1 MTDDRTIVGGWEGPE
16 PPGGAG
22 PAGSAGEPGRPG
34 PGDRD
39 ATLPFPRHSLSAGSQ
54 LGPYRIVRTLGEGG
68 FGIVYEAEQSKP
80 VRRTV
85 ALKLLKPGMATD
97 EVLSRFEGE
106 RQALARMEH
115 PSVAKVLDAGVT
127 DDGRPYFA
135 MEFVRGEPILKFA
148 DSANLGIP
156 ERLELMI
163 RVCEAIQH
171 AHAKGVVHR
180 DLKPAN
186 ILCMRTESG
195 HLPKVIDFGIAK
207 ATGER
212 LVDSAMVTL
221 GGAMMGTPDYMS
233 PEQADGTD
241 IDTRSDVY
249 SLGATLYELASGLL
263 PFDPTEL
270 RAKGLMALRH
280 TVMTEPPLR
289 PSQRL
294 RAFAGADPAAA
305 AAIAGSRRMSV
316 DALERALRD
325 DIDWICLKC
334 LEKNRDRRYDSPGAL
349 ADDIRRHLRREP
361 VTAGPPSR
369 AYLVRKY
376 VSRHRFAVA
385 AGGVL
390 AATLLASLVTFVVLY
405 REANEQFRRA
415 EDERAHAE
423 RERERAEDTL
433 VAFQQSMAAADPAT
447 GKVTADM
454 RVPDFLGF
462 VERELDARLADQPDA
477 LASLRTTLGIVQ
489 LSFKDKVGA
498 IRLLKPALD
507 ARLAAYR
514 ANPGPATERALGD
527 AYHNYGRALFLAES
541 YDDALAAYGEALR
554 IRRALAKGDDPDLA
568 MTLQHMASVERVRK
582 NLDGALANIDE
593 SIAMWERIDR
603 FSLERARAVNNRG
616 VILHRMKGDNASAE
630 RDYVDALRA
639 MEPRLGPDD
648 LSVAAVYTNLGE
660 IRRDTGRLEQAAS
673 DYEKSL
679 RIKSLRYG
687 PDHEQTKRAESDL
700 ARVRAAIADRAGQGA
715 APAPAGTSRP

>member
-1 MTDDRTIVGGWEGPE
+1 
-16 PPGGAG
+16 
-22 PAGSAGEPGRPG
+22 
-34 PGDRD
+34 
-39 ATLPFPRHSLSAGSQ
+39 
-54 LGPYRIVRTLGEGG
+54 
-68 FGIVYEAEQSKP
+68 

-294 RAFAGADPAAA
+294 RAFARRCRSTRSSARCGTTSTGSASSASRRTATAGTTRPARSRTTSGATF
-305 AAIAGSRRMSV
+305 AGSR
-316 DALERALRD
+316 
-325 DIDWICLKC
+325 
-334 LEKNRDRRYDSPGAL
+334 
-349 ADDIRRHLRREP
+349 
-361 VTAGPPSR
+361 
-369 AYLVRKY
+369 
-376 VSRHRFAVA
+376 
-385 AGGVL
+385 
-390 AATLLASLVTFVVLY
+390 
-405 REANEQFRRA
+405 
-415 EDERAHAE
+415 
-423 RERERAEDTL
+423 
-433 VAFQQSMAAADPAT
+433 
-447 GKVTADM
+447 
-454 RVPDFLGF
+454 
-462 VERELDARLADQPDA
+462 
-477 LASLRTTLGIVQ
+477 
-489 LSFKDKVGA
+489 
-498 IRLLKPALD
+498 
-507 ARLAAYR
+507 
-514 ANPGPATERALGD
+514 
-527 AYHNYGRALFLAES
+527 
-541 YDDALAAYGEALR
+541 
-554 IRRALAKGDDPDLA
+554 
-568 MTLQHMASVERVRK
+568 
-582 NLDGALANIDE
+582 
-593 SIAMWERIDR
+593 
-603 FSLERARAVNNRG
+603 
-616 VILHRMKGDNASAE
+616 
-630 RDYVDALRA
+630 
-639 MEPRLGPDD
+639 
-648 LSVAAVYTNLGE
+648 
-660 IRRDTGRLEQAAS
+660 
-673 DYEKSL
+673 
-679 RIKSLRYG
+679 
-687 PDHEQTKRAESDL
+687 
-700 ARVRAAIADRAGQGA
+700 
-715 APAPAGTSRP
+715 

>member
-1 MTDDRTIVGGWEGPE
+1 VTDDRTIVGPWDGDGPD
-16 PPGGAG
+16 P
-22 PAGSAGEPGRPG
+22 SAQAPRAAS
-34 PGDRD
+34 DD
-39 ATLPFPRHSLSAGSQ
+39 ATLPMPRRSLAGGSQ
-54 LGPYRIVRTLGEGG
+54 IGPFRIVRILGEGG

-80 VRRTV
+80 VKRTV
-85 ALKLLKPGMATD
+85 ALKLLKPGVATD

-127 DDGRPYFA
+127 EDGRPYFA
-135 MEFVRGEPILKFA
+135 MEFVRGEPILAFA
-148 DSANLGIP
+148 DAAQLGIP

-195 HLPKVIDFGIAK
+195 PLPKVIDFGIAK

-241 IDTRSDVY
+241 IDTRTDVY

-263 PFDPTEL
+263 PFDPAEL
-270 RAKGLMALRH
+270 RSKGLMALRQ
-280 TVMTEPPLR
+280 TVMTQPPLR
-289 PSQRL
+289 PSARL
-294 RAFAGADPAAA
+294 HALAQADASAAA
-305 AAIAGSRRMSV
+305 TIAKARGLTEE
-316 DALERALRD
+316 ALERALRD

-334 LEKNRDRRYDSPGAL
+334 LEKNRERRYDSPGAL
-349 ADDIRRHLRREP
+349 ADDLRRHLRREP
-361 VTAGPPSR
+361 VAAGPPTR

-376 VSRHRFAVA
+376 VSRHRWGVA

-390 AATLLASLVTFVVLY
+390 AATLVASLVTFFVLY
-405 REANEQFRRA
+405 REANEQFVRA
-415 EDERAHAE
+415 EKQRSL
-423 RERERAEDTL
+423 AEDTL
-433 VAFQQSMAAADPAT
+433 AAFQQSMAAADPAT

-462 VERELDARLADQPDA
+462 VEQELDARLADQPDA
-477 LASLRTTLGIVQ
+477 LASLRTTLGLVQ
-489 LSFKDKVGA
+489 LSFKDKAGS
-498 IRLLKPALD
+498 IRLLKPVLD
-507 ARLAAYR
+507 ARLAAHR
-514 ANPGPATERALGD
+514 AAPTPDTLGALGD

-541 YDDALAAYGEALR
+541 YDDAHAAYSEALR
-554 IRRALAKGDDPDLA
+554 IRRERAGGQDEPDLA
-568 MTLQHMASVERVRK
+568 MTLQHLASVERMRK
-582 NLDGALANIDE
+582 HPKEALAHIDE
-593 SIAMWERIDR
+593 SIGMWERIDR
-603 FSLERARAVNNRG
+603 FSLDRARAVNNRG
-616 VILHRMKGDNASAE
+616 VILHRMMQDNAAAE
-630 RDYVDALRA
+630 RDYLEAVRA

-648 LSVAAVYTNLGE
+648 LAVAAVYTNLGE
-660 IRRDTGRLEQAAS
+660 IRRDTGRLEQAAA
-673 DYEKSL
+673 DYERAL

-687 PDHEQTKRAESDL
+687 PDHEQTKRAEADL
-700 ARVRAAIADRAGQGA
+700 AKVRAAAAAKAEQGG
-715 APAPAGTSRP
+715 P

>member
-1 MTDDRTIVGGWEGPE
+1 MTDDRTIVGPWDGDGPD
-16 PPGGAG
+16 P
-22 PAGSAGEPGRPG
+22 SAQAPRAAS
-34 PGDRD
+34 DD
-39 ATLPFPRHSLSAGSQ
+39 ATLPMPRRSLAGGSQ
-54 LGPYRIVRTLGEGG
+54 IGPFRIVRILGEGG

-80 VRRTV
+80 VKRTV
-85 ALKLLKPGMATD
+85 ALKLLKPGVATD

-127 DDGRPYFA
+127 EDGRPYFA
-135 MEFVRGEPILKFA
+135 MEFVRGEPILAFA
-148 DSANLGIP
+148 DAAQLGIP

-195 HLPKVIDFGIAK
+195 PLPKVIDFGIAK

-241 IDTRSDVY
+241 IDTRTDVY

-263 PFDPTEL
+263 PFDPAEL
-270 RAKGLMALRH
+270 RSKGLMALRQ
-280 TVMTEPPLR
+280 TVMTQPPLR
-289 PSQRL
+289 PSARL
-294 RAFAGADPAAA
+294 HALAQADASAAA
-305 AAIAGSRRMSV
+305 TIAKARGLTEE
-316 DALERALRD
+316 ALERALRD

-334 LEKNRDRRYDSPGAL
+334 LEKNRERRYDSPGAL
-349 ADDIRRHLRREP
+349 ADDLRRHLRREP
-361 VTAGPPSR
+361 VAAGPPTR

-376 VSRHRFAVA
+376 VSRHRWGVA

-390 AATLLASLVTFVVLY
+390 AATLVASLVTFFVLY
-405 REANEQFRRA
+405 REANEQFVRA
-415 EDERAHAE
+415 EKQRSL
-423 RERERAEDTL
+423 AEDTL
-433 VAFQQSMAAADPAT
+433 AAFQQSMAAADPAT

-462 VERELDARLADQPDA
+462 VEQELDARLADQPDA
-477 LASLRTTLGIVQ
+477 LASLRTTLGLVQ
-489 LSFKDKVGA
+489 LSFKDKAGS
-498 IRLLKPALD
+498 IRLLKPVLD
-507 ARLAAYR
+507 ARLAAHR
-514 ANPGPATERALGD
+514 AAPTPDTLGALGD

-541 YDDALAAYGEALR
+541 YDDAHAAYSEALR
-554 IRRALAKGDDPDLA
+554 IRRERAGGQDDPDLA
-568 MTLQHMASVERVRK
+568 MTLQHLASVERMRK
-582 NLDGALANIDE
+582 HPKEALAHIDE
-593 SIAMWERIDR
+593 SIGMWERIDR
-603 FSLERARAVNNRG
+603 FSLDRARAVNNRG
-616 VILHRMKGDNASAE
+616 VILHRMMQDNAAAE
-630 RDYVDALRA
+630 RDYLEAVRA

-648 LSVAAVYTNLGE
+648 LAVAAVYTNLGE
-660 IRRDTGRLEQAAS
+660 IRRDTGRLEQAAA
-673 DYEKSL
+673 DYERAL

-687 PDHEQTKRAESDL
+687 PDHEQTKRAEADL
-700 ARVRAAIADRAGQGA
+700 AKVRAAAAAKAEQGG
-715 APAPAGTSRP
+715 P

>member
-1 MTDDRTIVGGWEGPE
+1 VTDDRTIVGPWDGDGPD
-16 PPGGAG
+16 P
-22 PAGSAGEPGRPG
+22 SAQAPRSAS
-34 PGDRD
+34 DD
-39 ATLPFPRHSLSAGSQ
+39 ATLPMPRRSLAGGSQ
-54 LGPYRIVRTLGEGG
+54 IGPFRIVRTLGEGG

-80 VRRTV
+80 VKRTV
-85 ALKLLKPGMATD
+85 ALKLLKPGVATD

-127 DDGRPYFA
+127 EDGRPYFA
-135 MEFVRGEPILKFA
+135 MEFVRGEPILAFA
-148 DSANLGIP
+148 DSAQLGIP

-195 HLPKVIDFGIAK
+195 PLPKVIDFGIAK

-241 IDTRSDVY
+241 IDTRTDVY

-270 RAKGLMALRH
+270 RSKGLMALRQVVL
-280 TVMTEPPLR
+280 TQPPLR
-289 PSQRL
+289 PSARL
-294 RAFAGADPAAA
+294 HALAQADAAA
-305 AAIAGSRRMSV
+305 AATIAKARGLTE

-334 LEKNRDRRYDSPGAL
+334 LEKNRERRYDSPGAL
-349 ADDIRRHLRREP
+349 ADDLRRHLRREP
-361 VTAGPPSR
+361 VAAGPPTR

-376 VSRHRFAVA
+376 VSRHRWGVA

-390 AATLLASLVTFVVLY
+390 AATLVASLVTFFVLY
-405 REANEQFRRA
+405 REANKQFVRA
-415 EDERAHAE
+415 EKQRSL
-423 RERERAEDTL
+423 AEDTL
-433 VAFQQSMAAADPAT
+433 AAFQQSMAAADPAT

-462 VERELDARLADQPDA
+462 VEQELDARLADQPDA
-477 LASLRTTLGIVQ
+477 LASLRTTLGLVQ
-489 LSFKDKVGA
+489 LSFKDKAGS
-498 IRLLKPALD
+498 IRLLKPVLD
-507 ARLAAYR
+507 ARLAAHR
-514 ANPGPATERALGD
+514 AAPTPDTLGSLGD

-541 YDDALAAYGEALR
+541 YDDALAAYSEALR
-554 IRRALAKGDDPDLA
+554 IRRERAGGRDEPDLA
-568 MTLQHMASVERVRK
+568 MTLQHLASVERMRK
-582 NLDGALANIDE
+582 HPKEALAHIDE
-593 SIAMWERIDR
+593 SIGMWERIDR
-603 FSLERARAVNNRG
+603 FSLDRARAVNNRG
-616 VILHRMKGDNASAE
+616 VILHRMMQDNAAAE
-630 RDYVDALRA
+630 RDYLEAVRA

-648 LSVAAVYTNLGE
+648 LAVAAVYTNLGE
-660 IRRDTGRLEQAAS
+660 IRRDTGRFEQAAA
-673 DYEKSL
+673 DYERAL
-679 RIKSLRYG
+679 RIKTLRYG
-687 PDHEQTKRAESDL
+687 PGHEQTRRAEADL
-700 ARVRAAIADRAGQGA
+700 AKVRAAAAAKAEQGG
-715 APAPAGTSRP
+715 P

>member
-1 MTDDRTIVGGWEGPE
+1 VTDDRTIVGPWDGDGPD
-16 PPGGAG
+16 P
-22 PAGSAGEPGRPG
+22 SAQAPRAAS
-34 PGDRD
+34 DD
-39 ATLPFPRHSLSAGSQ
+39 ATLPMPRRSLAGGSQ
-54 LGPYRIVRTLGEGG
+54 IGPFRIVRILGEGG

-80 VRRTV
+80 VKRTV
-85 ALKLLKPGMATD
+85 ALKLLKPGVATD

-127 DDGRPYFA
+127 EDGRPYFA
-135 MEFVRGEPILKFA
+135 MEFVRGEPILAFA
-148 DSANLGIP
+148 DAAQLGIP

-195 HLPKVIDFGIAK
+195 PLPKVIDFGIAK

-241 IDTRSDVY
+241 IDTRTDVY

-263 PFDPTEL
+263 PFDPAEL
-270 RAKGLMALRH
+270 RSKGLMALRQ
-280 TVMTEPPLR
+280 TVMTQPPLR
-289 PSQRL
+289 PSARL
-294 RAFAGADPAAA
+294 HALAQADASAAA
-305 AAIAGSRRMSV
+305 TIAKARGLTEE
-316 DALERALRD
+316 ALERALRD

-334 LEKNRDRRYDSPGAL
+334 LEKNRERRYDSPGAL
-349 ADDIRRHLRREP
+349 ADDLRRHLRREP
-361 VTAGPPSR
+361 VAAGPPTR

-376 VSRHRFAVA
+376 VSRHRWGVA

-390 AATLLASLVTFVVLY
+390 AATLVASLVTFFVLY
-405 REANEQFRRA
+405 REANEQFVRA
-415 EDERAHAE
+415 EKQRSL
-423 RERERAEDTL
+423 AEDTL
-433 VAFQQSMAAADPAT
+433 AAFQQSMAAADPAT

-462 VERELDARLADQPDA
+462 VEQELDARLADQPDA
-477 LASLRTTLGIVQ
+477 LASLRTTLGLVQ
-489 LSFKDKVGA
+489 LSFKDKAGS
-498 IRLLKPALD
+498 IRLLKPVLD
-507 ARLAAYR
+507 ARLAAHR
-514 ANPGPATERALGD
+514 AAPTPDTLGALGD

-541 YDDALAAYGEALR
+541 YDDAHAAYSEALR
-554 IRRALAKGDDPDLA
+554 IRRERAGGQDDPDLA
-568 MTLQHMASVERVRK
+568 MTLQHLASVERMRK
-582 NLDGALANIDE
+582 HPKEALAHIDE
-593 SIAMWERIDR
+593 SIGMWERIDR
-603 FSLERARAVNNRG
+603 FSLDRARAVNNRG
-616 VILHRMKGDNASAE
+616 VILHRMMQDNAAAE
-630 RDYVDALRA
+630 RDYLEAVRA

-648 LSVAAVYTNLGE
+648 LAVAAVYTNLGE
-660 IRRDTGRLEQAAS
+660 IRRDTGRLEQAAA
-673 DYEKSL
+673 DYERAL

-687 PDHEQTKRAESDL
+687 PDHEQTKRAEADL
-700 ARVRAAIADRAGQGA
+700 AKVRAAAAAKAEQGG
-715 APAPAGTSRP
+715 P

>member
-1 MTDDRTIVGGWEGPE
+1 VTDDRTIVGPWDGDGPD
-16 PPGGAG
+16 P
-22 PAGSAGEPGRPG
+22 SAQAPRAAS
-34 PGDRD
+34 DD
-39 ATLPFPRHSLSAGSQ
+39 ATLPMPRRSLAGGSQ
-54 LGPYRIVRTLGEGG
+54 IGPFRIVRILGEGG

-80 VRRTV
+80 VKRTV
-85 ALKLLKPGMATD
+85 ALKLLKPGVATD

-127 DDGRPYFA
+127 EDGRPYFA
-135 MEFVRGEPILKFA
+135 MEFVRGEPILAFA
-148 DSANLGIP
+148 DSAQLGIP

-195 HLPKVIDFGIAK
+195 PLPKVIDFGIAK

-241 IDTRSDVY
+241 IDTRTDVY

-263 PFDPTEL
+263 PFDPAEL
-270 RAKGLMALRH
+270 RSKGLMALRQ
-280 TVMTEPPLR
+280 TVMTQPPLR
-289 PSQRL
+289 PSARL
-294 RAFAGADPAAA
+294 HALAQADASAAA
-305 AAIAGSRRMSV
+305 TIAKARGLTEE
-316 DALERALRD
+316 ALERALRD

-334 LEKNRDRRYDSPGAL
+334 LEKNRERRYDSPGAL
-349 ADDIRRHLRREP
+349 ADDLRRHLRREP
-361 VTAGPPSR
+361 VAAGPPTR

-376 VSRHRFAVA
+376 VSRHRWGVA

-390 AATLLASLVTFVVLY
+390 AATLVASLVTFFVLY
-405 REANEQFRRA
+405 REANEQFVRA
-415 EDERAHAE
+415 EKQRSL
-423 RERERAEDTL
+423 AEDTL
-433 VAFQQSMAAADPAT
+433 AAFQQSMAAADPAT

-462 VERELDARLADQPDA
+462 VERELDARLAGQPDA
-477 LASLRTTLGIVQ
+477 LASLRTTLGLVQ
-489 LSFKDKVGA
+489 LSFKDRVGS
-498 IRLLKPALD
+498 IRLLKPVLD
-507 ARLAAYR
+507 ARLAAHR
-514 ANPGPATERALGD
+514 AAPTPDTLGALGD

-541 YDDALAAYGEALR
+541 YDDAHAAYSEALR
-554 IRRALAKGDDPDLA
+554 IRRERAGGQDEPDLA
-568 MTLQHMASVERVRK
+568 MTLQHLASVERMRK
-582 NLDGALANIDE
+582 HPKEALAHIDE
-593 SIAMWERIDR
+593 SIGMWERIDR
-603 FSLERARAVNNRG
+603 FSLDRARAVNNRG
-616 VILHRMKGDNASAE
+616 VILHRMMQDNAAAE
-630 RDYVDALRA
+630 RDYLEAVRA

-648 LSVAAVYTNLGE
+648 LAVAAVYTNLGE
-660 IRRDTGRLEQAAS
+660 IRRDTGRLEQAAA
-673 DYEKSL
+673 DYERAL

-687 PDHEQTKRAESDL
+687 PDHEQTKRAEADL
-700 ARVRAAIADRAGQGA
+700 AKVRAAAAAKAEQGG
-715 APAPAGTSRP
+715 P

>member
-1 MTDDRTIVGGWEGPE
+1 MTDDRTIVGPWDGDGPD
-16 PPGGAG
+16 P
-22 PAGSAGEPGRPG
+22 SAQAPRAAS
-34 PGDRD
+34 DD
-39 ATLPFPRHSLSAGSQ
+39 ATLPMPRRSLAGGSQ
-54 LGPYRIVRTLGEGG
+54 IGPFRIVRILGEGG

-80 VRRTV
+80 VKRTV
-85 ALKLLKPGMATD
+85 ALKLLKPGVATD

-127 DDGRPYFA
+127 EDGRPYFA
-135 MEFVRGEPILKFA
+135 MEFVRGEPILAFA
-148 DSANLGIP
+148 DSAQLGIP

-195 HLPKVIDFGIAK
+195 PLPKVIDFGIAK

-241 IDTRSDVY
+241 IDTRTDVY

-263 PFDPTEL
+263 PFDPAEL
-270 RAKGLMALRH
+270 RSKGLMALRQ
-280 TVMTEPPLR
+280 TVMTQPPLR
-289 PSQRL
+289 PSARL
-294 RAFAGADPAAA
+294 HALAQADASAAA
-305 AAIAGSRRMSV
+305 TIAKARGLTEE
-316 DALERALRD
+316 ALERALRD

-334 LEKNRDRRYDSPGAL
+334 LEKNRERRYDSPGAL
-349 ADDIRRHLRREP
+349 ADDLRRHLRREP
-361 VTAGPPSR
+361 VAAGPPTR

-376 VSRHRFAVA
+376 VSRHRWGVA

-390 AATLLASLVTFVVLY
+390 AATLVASLVTFFVLY
-405 REANEQFRRA
+405 REANEQFVRA
-415 EDERAHAE
+415 EKQRSL
-423 RERERAEDTL
+423 AEDTL
-433 VAFQQSMAAADPAT
+433 AAFQQSMAAADPAT

-462 VERELDARLADQPDA
+462 VEQELDARLADQPDA
-477 LASLRTTLGIVQ
+477 LASLRTTLGLVQ
-489 LSFKDKVGA
+489 LSFKDKAGS
-498 IRLLKPALD
+498 IRLLKPVLD
-507 ARLAAYR
+507 ARLAAHR
-514 ANPGPATERALGD
+514 AAPTPDTLGALGD

-541 YDDALAAYGEALR
+541 YDDAHAAYSEALR
-554 IRRALAKGDDPDLA
+554 IRRERADGQDDPDLA
-568 MTLQHMASVERVRK
+568 MTLQHLASVERMRK
-582 NLDGALANIDE
+582 HPKEALAHIDE
-593 SIAMWERIDR
+593 SIGMWERIDR
-603 FSLERARAVNNRG
+603 FSLDRARAVNNRG
-616 VILHRMKGDNASAE
+616 VILHRMMQDNAAAE
-630 RDYVDALRA
+630 RDYLEAVRA

-648 LSVAAVYTNLGE
+648 LAVAAVYTNLGE
-660 IRRDTGRLEQAAS
+660 IRRDTGRLEQAAA
-673 DYEKSL
+673 DYERAL

-687 PDHEQTKRAESDL
+687 PDHEQTKRAEADL
-700 ARVRAAIADRAGQGA
+700 AKVRAAAAAKAEQGG
-715 APAPAGTSRP
+715 P

>member
-1 MTDDRTIVGGWEGPE
+1 MTDDRTIVGPWDGDGPD
-16 PPGGAG
+16 P
-22 PAGSAGEPGRPG
+22 SAQAPRAAS
-34 PGDRD
+34 DD
-39 ATLPFPRHSLSAGSQ
+39 ATLPMPRRSLAGGSQ
-54 LGPYRIVRTLGEGG
+54 IGPFRIVRILGEGG

-80 VRRTV
+80 VKRTV
-85 ALKLLKPGMATD
+85 ALKLLKPGVATD

-127 DDGRPYFA
+127 EDGRPYFA
-135 MEFVRGEPILKFA
+135 MAVVRGEPILAFA
-148 DSANLGIP
+148 DAAQLGIP

-195 HLPKVIDFGIAK
+195 PLPKVIDFGIAK

-241 IDTRSDVY
+241 IDTRTDVY

-263 PFDPTEL
+263 PFDPAEL
-270 RAKGLMALRH
+270 RSKGLMALRQ
-280 TVMTEPPLR
+280 TVMTQPPLR
-289 PSQRL
+289 PSARL
-294 RAFAGADPAAA
+294 HALAQADASAAA
-305 AAIAGSRRMSV
+305 TIAKARGLTEE
-316 DALERALRD
+316 ALERALRD

-334 LEKNRDRRYDSPGAL
+334 LEKNRERRYDSPGAL
-349 ADDIRRHLRREP
+349 ADDLRRHLRREP
-361 VTAGPPSR
+361 VAAGPPTR

-376 VSRHRFAVA
+376 VSRHRWGVA

-390 AATLLASLVTFVVLY
+390 AATLVASLVTFFVLY
-405 REANEQFRRA
+405 REANEQFVRA
-415 EDERAHAE
+415 EKQRSL
-423 RERERAEDTL
+423 AEDTL
-433 VAFQQSMAAADPAT
+433 AAFQQSMAAADPAT

-462 VERELDARLADQPDA
+462 VERELDARLAGQPDA
-477 LASLRTTLGIVQ
+477 LASLRTTLGLVQ
-489 LSFKDKVGA
+489 LSFKDRAGS
-498 IRLLKPALD
+498 IRLLKPVLD
-507 ARLAAYR
+507 ARLAAHR
-514 ANPGPATERALGD
+514 AAPTPDTLGALGD

-541 YDDALAAYGEALR
+541 YDDALAAYTEALR
-554 IRRALAKGDDPDLA
+554 IRRERAGGRDEPDLA
-568 MTLQHMASVERVRK
+568 MTLQHLASVERMRK
-582 NLDGALANIDE
+582 HPKEALAHIDE
-593 SIAMWERIDR
+593 SIGMWERIDR
-603 FSLERARAVNNRG
+603 FSLDRARAVNNRG
-616 VILHRMKGDNASAE
+616 VILHRMMQDNAAAE
-630 RDYVDALRA
+630 RDYLEAVRA

-648 LSVAAVYTNLGE
+648 LAVAAVYTNLGE
-660 IRRDTGRLEQAAS
+660 IRRDTGRLEQAAA
-673 DYEKSL
+673 DYERAL

-687 PDHEQTKRAESDL
+687 PDHEQTKRAEADL
-700 ARVRAAIADRAGQGA
+700 AKVRAAAAAKAEQGG
-715 APAPAGTSRP
+715 P

>member
-1 MTDDRTIVGGWEGPE
+1 VTDDRTIVGPWDGDGPD
-16 PPGGAG
+16 P
-22 PAGSAGEPGRPG
+22 SAQAPRAAS
-34 PGDRD
+34 DD
-39 ATLPFPRHSLSAGSQ
+39 ATLPMPRRSLAGGSQ
-54 LGPYRIVRTLGEGG
+54 IGPFRIVRILGEGG

-80 VRRTV
+80 VKRTV
-85 ALKLLKPGMATD
+85 ALKLLKPGVATD

-127 DDGRPYFA
+127 EDGRPYFA
-135 MEFVRGEPILKFA
+135 MEFVRGEPILAFA
-148 DSANLGIP
+148 DAAQLGIP

-195 HLPKVIDFGIAK
+195 PLPKVIDFGIAK

-241 IDTRSDVY
+241 IDTRTDVY

-263 PFDPTEL
+263 PFDPAEL
-270 RAKGLMALRH
+270 RSKGLMALRQ
-280 TVMTEPPLR
+280 TVMTQPPLR
-289 PSQRL
+289 PSARL
-294 RAFAGADPAAA
+294 HALAQADASAAA
-305 AAIAGSRRMSV
+305 TIAKARGLTEE
-316 DALERALRD
+316 ALERALRD

-334 LEKNRDRRYDSPGAL
+334 LEKNRERRYDSPGAL
-349 ADDIRRHLRREP
+349 ADDLRRHLRREP
-361 VTAGPPSR
+361 VAAGPPTR

-376 VSRHRFAVA
+376 VSRHRWGVA

-390 AATLLASLVTFVVLY
+390 AATLVASLVTFFVLY
-405 REANEQFRRA
+405 REANEQFVRA
-415 EDERAHAE
+415 EKQRSL
-423 RERERAEDTL
+423 AEDTL
-433 VAFQQSMAAADPAT
+433 AAFQQSMAAADPAT

-462 VERELDARLADQPDA
+462 VEQELDARLADQSDA
-477 LASLRTTLGIVQ
+477 LASLRTTLGLVQ
-489 LSFKDKVGA
+489 LSFKDKAGS
-498 IRLLKPALD
+498 IRLLKPVLD
-507 ARLAAYR
+507 ARLAAHR
-514 ANPGPATERALGD
+514 AAPTPDTLGALGD

-541 YDDALAAYGEALR
+541 YDDAHAAYSEALR
-554 IRRALAKGDDPDLA
+554 IRRERAGGQDDPDLA
-568 MTLQHMASVERVRK
+568 MTLQHLASVERMRK
-582 NLDGALANIDE
+582 HPKEALAHIDE
-593 SIAMWERIDR
+593 SIGMWERIDR
-603 FSLERARAVNNRG
+603 FSLDRARAVNNRG
-616 VILHRMKGDNASAE
+616 VILHRMMQDNAAAE
-630 RDYVDALRA
+630 RDYLEAVRA

-648 LSVAAVYTNLGE
+648 LAVAAVYTNLGE
-660 IRRDTGRLEQAAS
+660 IRRDTGRLEQAAA
-673 DYEKSL
+673 DYERAL

-687 PDHEQTKRAESDL
+687 PDHEQTKRAEADL
-700 ARVRAAIADRAGQGA
+700 AKVRAAAAAKAEQGG
-715 APAPAGTSRP
+715 P

>member
-1 MTDDRTIVGGWEGPE
+1 MTDDRTIVGPWDGDGPD
-16 PPGGAG
+16 P
-22 PAGSAGEPGRPG
+22 SAQAPRAAS
-34 PGDRD
+34 DD
-39 ATLPFPRHSLSAGSQ
+39 ATLPMPRRSLEGGSQ
-54 LGPYRIVRTLGEGG
+54 IGPFRIVRTLGEGG

-80 VRRTV
+80 VKRTV
-85 ALKLLKPGMATD
+85 ALKLLKPGVATD

-127 DDGRPYFA
+127 EDGRPYFA
-135 MEFVRGEPILKFA
+135 MEFVRGEPILAFA
-148 DSANLGIP
+148 DSAQLGIP

-195 HLPKVIDFGIAK
+195 PLPKVIDFGIAK

-241 IDTRSDVY
+241 IDTRTDVY

-270 RAKGLMALRH
+270 RSKGLMALRQVVL
-280 TVMTEPPLR
+280 TQPPLR
-289 PSQRL
+289 PSARL
-294 RAFAGADPAAA
+294 HALAQADAAA
-305 AAIAGSRRMSV
+305 AATIAKARGLTE

-334 LEKNRDRRYDSPGAL
+334 LEKNRERRYDSPGAL
-349 ADDIRRHLRREP
+349 ADDLRRHLRREP
-361 VTAGPPSR
+361 VAAGPPTR

-376 VSRHRFAVA
+376 VSRHRWGVA

-390 AATLLASLVTFVVLY
+390 AATLVASLVTFFVLY
-405 REANEQFRRA
+405 REANEQFVRA
-415 EDERAHAE
+415 EKQRSL
-423 RERERAEDTL
+423 AEDTL
-433 VAFQQSMAAADPAT
+433 AAFQQSMAAADPAT

-462 VERELDARLADQPDA
+462 VEQELDARLADQPDA
-477 LASLRTTLGIVQ
+477 LASLRTTLGLVQ
-489 LSFKDKVGA
+489 LSFKDKAGS
-498 IRLLKPALD
+498 IRLLKPVLD
-507 ARLAAYR
+507 ARLAAHR
-514 ANPGPATERALGD
+514 AAPTPATLGALGD

-541 YDDALAAYGEALR
+541 YDDALAAYTEALR
-554 IRRALAKGDDPDLA
+554 IRRERAGGRDEPDLA
-568 MTLQHMASVERVRK
+568 MTLQHLASVERMRK
-582 NLDGALANIDE
+582 HPKEALAHIDE
-593 SIAMWERIDR
+593 SIGMWERIDR
-603 FSLERARAVNNRG
+603 FSLDRARAVNNRG
-616 VILHRMKGDNASAE
+616 VILHRMMQDNAAAE
-630 RDYVDALRA
+630 RDYLEAVRA

-648 LSVAAVYTNLGE
+648 LAVAAVYTNLGE
-660 IRRDTGRLEQAAS
+660 IRRDTGRFAQAAA
-673 DYEKSL
+673 DYERAL
-679 RIKSLRYG
+679 RIKTLRYG
-687 PDHEQTKRAESDL
+687 PDHEQTKRAEADL
-700 ARVRAAIADRAGQGA
+700 AKVRAAAKAEQGG
-715 APAPAGTSRP
+715 P

>member
-1 MTDDRTIVGGWEGPE
+1 MTDDRTIVGPWDGDGPD
-16 PPGGAG
+16 P
-22 PAGSAGEPGRPG
+22 SAQAPRSAS
-34 PGDRD
+34 DD
-39 ATLPFPRHSLSAGSQ
+39 ATLPMPRRSLAGGSQ
-54 LGPYRIVRTLGEGG
+54 IGPFRIVRTLGEGG

-80 VRRTV
+80 VKRTV
-85 ALKLLKPGMATD
+85 ALKLLKPGVATD

-127 DDGRPYFA
+127 EDGRPYFA
-135 MEFVRGEPILKFA
+135 MEFVRGEPILAFA
-148 DSANLGIP
+148 DSAQLGIP

-195 HLPKVIDFGIAK
+195 PLPKVIDFGIAK

-241 IDTRSDVY
+241 IDTRTDVY
-249 SLGATLYELASGLL
+249 SLGATLYELTSGLL
-263 PFDPTEL
+263 PFDPAEL
-270 RAKGLMALRH
+270 RAKGLMALRQVVL
-280 TVMTEPPLR
+280 TQPPLR
-289 PSQRL
+289 PSARL
-294 RAFAGADPAAA
+294 HALAQADAAA
-305 AAIAGSRRMSV
+305 AATIAKARGHTE

-334 LEKNRDRRYDSPGAL
+334 LEKNRERRYDSPGAL
-349 ADDIRRHLRREP
+349 ADDLRRHLRREP
-361 VTAGPPSR
+361 VAAGPPTR

-376 VSRHRFAVA
+376 VSRHRWGVA

-390 AATLLASLVTFVVLY
+390 AATLVASLVTFFVLY
-405 REANEQFRRA
+405 REANEQFVRA
-415 EDERAHAE
+415 EKQRSL
-423 RERERAEDTL
+423 AEDTL
-433 VAFQQSMAAADPAT
+433 AAFQQSMAAADPAT

-462 VERELDARLADQPDA
+462 VEQELDARLADQPDA
-477 LASLRTTLGIVQ
+477 LASLRTTLGLVQ
-489 LSFKDKVGA
+489 LSFKDKVGS
-498 IRLLKPALD
+498 IRLLKPVLD
-507 ARLAAYR
+507 ARLAAHR
-514 ANPGPATERALGD
+514 AAPTPDTLGALGD

-541 YDDALAAYGEALR
+541 YDDAHAAYSEALR
-554 IRRALAKGDDPDLA
+554 IRRERAGGRDEPDLA
-568 MTLQHMASVERVRK
+568 MTLQHLASVERMRK
-582 NLDGALANIDE
+582 HPREALAHIDE
-593 SIAMWERIDR
+593 SIGMWERIDR
-603 FSLERARAVNNRG
+603 FSLDRARAVNNRG
-616 VILHRMKGDNASAE
+616 VILHRMMQDNAAAE
-630 RDYVDALRA
+630 RDYLEAVRA

-648 LSVAAVYTNLGE
+648 LAVASVYTNLGE
-660 IRRDTGRLEQAAS
+660 IRRDTGRLEQAAA
-673 DYEKSL
+673 DYERAL

-687 PDHEQTKRAESDL
+687 PEHEQTRRAEADL
-700 ARVRAAIADRAGQGA
+700 AKVMAVIGAGRAG
-715 APAPAGTSRP
+715 PGTP

>member
-1 MTDDRTIVGGWEGPE
+1 MPRRSL
-16 PPGGAG
+16 AG
-22 PAGSAGEPGRPG
+22 
-34 PGDRD
+34 
-39 ATLPFPRHSLSAGSQ
+39 GSQ
-54 LGPYRIVRTLGEGG
+54 IGPFRIVRILGEGG

-80 VRRTV
+80 VKRTV
-85 ALKLLKPGMATD
+85 ALKLLKPGVATD

-127 DDGRPYFA
+127 EDGRPYFA
-135 MEFVRGEPILKFA
+135 MEFVRGEPILAFA
-148 DSANLGIP
+148 DAAQLGIP

-195 HLPKVIDFGIAK
+195 PLPKVIDFGIAK

-241 IDTRSDVY
+241 IDTRTDVY

-263 PFDPTEL
+263 PFDPAEL
-270 RAKGLMALRH
+270 RSKGLMALRQ
-280 TVMTEPPLR
+280 TVMTQPPLR
-289 PSQRL
+289 PSARL
-294 RAFAGADPAAA
+294 HALAQADASAAA
-305 AAIAGSRRMSV
+305 TIAKARGLTEE
-316 DALERALRD
+316 ALERALRD

-334 LEKNRDRRYDSPGAL
+334 LEKNRERRYDSPGAL
-349 ADDIRRHLRREP
+349 ADDLRRHLRREP
-361 VTAGPPSR
+361 VAAGPPTR

-376 VSRHRFAVA
+376 VSRHRWGVA

-390 AATLLASLVTFVVLY
+390 AATLVASLVTFFVLY
-405 REANEQFRRA
+405 REANEQFVRA
-415 EDERAHAE
+415 EKQRSL
-423 RERERAEDTL
+423 AEDTL
-433 VAFQQSMAAADPAT
+433 AAFQQSMAAADPAT

-462 VERELDARLADQPDA
+462 VERELDARLAGQPDA
-477 LASLRTTLGIVQ
+477 LASLRTTLGLVQ
-489 LSFKDKVGA
+489 LSFKDRVGS
-498 IRLLKPALD
+498 IRLLKPVLD
-507 ARLAAYR
+507 ARLAAHR
-514 ANPGPATERALGD
+514 AAPTPDTLGALGD

-541 YDDALAAYGEALR
+541 YDDAHAAYSEALR
-554 IRRALAKGDDPDLA
+554 IRRERAGGQDEPDLA
-568 MTLQHMASVERVRK
+568 MTLQHLASVERMRK
-582 NLDGALANIDE
+582 HPKEALAHIDE
-593 SIAMWERIDR
+593 SIGMWERIDR
-603 FSLERARAVNNRG
+603 FSLDRARAVNNRG
-616 VILHRMKGDNASAE
+616 VILHRMMQDNAAAE
-630 RDYVDALRA
+630 RDYLDAVRS

-648 LSVAAVYTNLGE
+648 LAVAAVYTNLGE
-660 IRRDTGRLEQAAS
+660 IRRDTGRFEQAAA
-673 DYEKSL
+673 DYERAF

-687 PDHEQTKRAESDL
+687 PDHEQTKRAEADL
-700 ARVRAAIADRAGQGA
+700 AKVRAAAAAKAEQGG
-715 APAPAGTSRP
+715 P

>member
-1 MTDDRTIVGGWEGPE
+1 VTDDRTIVGPWDGDGPD
-16 PPGGAG
+16 P
-22 PAGSAGEPGRPG
+22 SAQAPRAAS
-34 PGDRD
+34 DD
-39 ATLPFPRHSLSAGSQ
+39 ATLPMPRRSLAGGSQ
-54 LGPYRIVRTLGEGG
+54 IGPFRIVRILGEGG

-80 VRRTV
+80 VKRTV
-85 ALKLLKPGMATD
+85 ALKLLKPGVATD

-127 DDGRPYFA
+127 EDGRPYFA
-135 MEFVRGEPILKFA
+135 MEFVRGEPILAFA
-148 DSANLGIP
+148 DAAQLGIP

-195 HLPKVIDFGIAK
+195 PLPKVIDFGIAK

-241 IDTRSDVY
+241 IDTRTDVY

-263 PFDPTEL
+263 PFDPAEL
-270 RAKGLMALRH
+270 RSKGLMALRQ
-280 TVMTEPPLR
+280 TVMTQPPLR
-289 PSQRL
+289 PSARL
-294 RAFAGADPAAA
+294 HALAQADASAAA
-305 AAIAGSRRMSV
+305 TIAKARGLTEE
-316 DALERALRD
+316 ALERALRD

-334 LEKNRDRRYDSPGAL
+334 LEKNRERRYDSPGAL
-349 ADDIRRHLRREP
+349 ADDLRRHLRREP
-361 VTAGPPSR
+361 VAAGPPTR

-376 VSRHRFAVA
+376 VSRHRWGVA

-390 AATLLASLVTFVVLY
+390 AATLVASLVTFFVLY
-405 REANEQFRRA
+405 REANEQFVRA
-415 EDERAHAE
+415 EKQRSL
-423 RERERAEDTL
+423 AEDTL
-433 VAFQQSMAAADPAT
+433 AAFQQSMAAADPAT

-462 VERELDARLADQPDA
+462 VERELDARLAGQPDA
-477 LASLRTTLGIVQ
+477 LASLRTTLGLVQ
-489 LSFKDKVGA
+489 LSFKDRVGS
-498 IRLLKPALD
+498 IRLLKPVLD
-507 ARLAAYR
+507 ARLAAHR
-514 ANPGPATERALGD
+514 AAPTPDTLGALGD

-541 YDDALAAYGEALR
+541 YDDAHAAYSEALR
-554 IRRALAKGDDPDLA
+554 IRRERAGGQDDPDLA
-568 MTLQHMASVERVRK
+568 MTLQHLASVERMRK
-582 NLDGALANIDE
+582 HPKEALAHIDE
-593 SIAMWERIDR
+593 SIGMWERIDR
-603 FSLERARAVNNRG
+603 FSLDRARAVNNRG
-616 VILHRMKGDNASAE
+616 VILHRMMQDNAAAE
-630 RDYVDALRA
+630 RDYLEAVRA

-648 LSVAAVYTNLGE
+648 LAVAAVYTNLGE
-660 IRRDTGRLEQAAS
+660 IRRDTGRLEQAAA
-673 DYEKSL
+673 DYERAL

-687 PDHEQTKRAESDL
+687 PDHEQTKRAEADL
-700 ARVRAAIADRAGQGA
+700 AKVRAAAAAKAEQGG
-715 APAPAGTSRP
+715 P

>member
-1 MTDDRTIVGGWEGPE
+1 VTDDRTIVGPWDGDGPD
-16 PPGGAG
+16 P
-22 PAGSAGEPGRPG
+22 SAQAPRAAS
-34 PGDRD
+34 DD
-39 ATLPFPRHSLSAGSQ
+39 ATLPMPRRSLAGGSQ
-54 LGPYRIVRTLGEGG
+54 IGPFRIVRILGEGG

-80 VRRTV
+80 VKRTV
-85 ALKLLKPGMATD
+85 ALKLLKPGVATD

-127 DDGRPYFA
+127 EDGRPYFA
-135 MEFVRGEPILKFA
+135 MEFVRGEPILAFA
-148 DSANLGIP
+148 DSAQLGIP

-195 HLPKVIDFGIAK
+195 PLPKVIDFGIAK

-241 IDTRSDVY
+241 IDTRTDVY

-263 PFDPTEL
+263 PFDPAEL
-270 RAKGLMALRH
+270 RSKGLMALRQ
-280 TVMTEPPLR
+280 TVMTQPPLR
-289 PSQRL
+289 PSARL
-294 RAFAGADPAAA
+294 HALAQADASAAA
-305 AAIAGSRRMSV
+305 TIAKARGLTEE
-316 DALERALRD
+316 ALERALRD

-334 LEKNRDRRYDSPGAL
+334 LEKNRERRYDSPGAL
-349 ADDIRRHLRREP
+349 ADDLRRHLRREP
-361 VTAGPPSR
+361 VAAGPPTR

-376 VSRHRFAVA
+376 VSRHRWGVA

-390 AATLLASLVTFVVLY
+390 AATLVASLVTFFVLY
-405 REANEQFRRA
+405 REANEQFVRA
-415 EDERAHAE
+415 EKQRSL
-423 RERERAEDTL
+423 AEDTL
-433 VAFQQSMAAADPAT
+433 AAFQQSMAAADPAT

-462 VERELDARLADQPDA
+462 VERELDARLAGQPDA
-477 LASLRTTLGIVQ
+477 LASLRTTLGLVQ
-489 LSFKDKVGA
+489 LSFKDRVGS
-498 IRLLKPALD
+498 IRLLKPVLD
-507 ARLAAYR
+507 ARLAAHR
-514 ANPGPATERALGD
+514 AAPTPDTLGALGD

-541 YDDALAAYGEALR
+541 YDDAHAAYSEALR
-554 IRRALAKGDDPDLA
+554 IRRERAGGQDDPDLA
-568 MTLQHMASVERVRK
+568 MTLQHLASVERMRK
-582 NLDGALANIDE
+582 HPKEALAHIDE
-593 SIAMWERIDR
+593 SIGMWERIDR
-603 FSLERARAVNNRG
+603 FSLDRARAVNNRG
-616 VILHRMKGDNASAE
+616 VILHRMMQDNAAAE
-630 RDYVDALRA
+630 RDYLEAVRA

-648 LSVAAVYTNLGE
+648 LAVAAVYTNLGE
-660 IRRDTGRLEQAAS
+660 IRRDTGRLEQAAA
-673 DYEKSL
+673 DYERAL

-687 PDHEQTKRAESDL
+687 PDHEQTKRAEADL
-700 ARVRAAIADRAGQGA
+700 AKVRAAAAAKAEQGG
-715 APAPAGTSRP
+715 P

>member
-1 MTDDRTIVGGWEGPE
+1 MTDDRTIVGPWDGDGPD
-16 PPGGAG
+16 P
-22 PAGSAGEPGRPG
+22 SAQAPRAAS
-34 PGDRD
+34 DD
-39 ATLPFPRHSLSAGSQ
+39 ATLPMPRRSLAGGSQ
-54 LGPYRIVRTLGEGG
+54 IGPFRIVRILGEGG

-80 VRRTV
+80 VKRTV
-85 ALKLLKPGMATD
+85 ALKLLKPGVATD

-127 DDGRPYFA
+127 EDGRPYFA
-135 MEFVRGEPILKFA
+135 MEFVRGEPILAFA
-148 DSANLGIP
+148 DSAQLGIP

-195 HLPKVIDFGIAK
+195 PLPKVIDFGIAK

-241 IDTRSDVY
+241 IDTRTDVY

-263 PFDPTEL
+263 PFDPAEL
-270 RAKGLMALRH
+270 RSKGLMALRQ
-280 TVMTEPPLR
+280 TVMTQPPLR
-289 PSQRL
+289 PSARL
-294 RAFAGADPAAA
+294 HALAQADASAAA
-305 AAIAGSRRMSV
+305 TIAKARGLTEE
-316 DALERALRD
+316 ALERALRD

-334 LEKNRDRRYDSPGAL
+334 LEKNRERRYDSPGAL
-349 ADDIRRHLRREP
+349 ADDLRRHLRREP
-361 VTAGPPSR
+361 VAAGPPTR

-376 VSRHRFAVA
+376 VSRHRWGVA

-390 AATLLASLVTFVVLY
+390 AATLVASLVTFFVLY
-405 REANEQFRRA
+405 REANEQFVRA
-415 EDERAHAE
+415 EKQRSL
-423 RERERAEDTL
+423 AEDTL
-433 VAFQQSMAAADPAT
+433 AAFQQSMAAADPAT

-462 VERELDARLADQPDA
+462 VERELDARLAGQPDA
-477 LASLRTTLGIVQ
+477 LASLRTTLGLVQ
-489 LSFKDKVGA
+489 LSFKDRVGS
-498 IRLLKPALD
+498 IRLLKPVLD
-507 ARLAAYR
+507 ARLAAHR
-514 ANPGPATERALGD
+514 AAPTPDTLGALGD

-541 YDDALAAYGEALR
+541 YDDAHAAYSEALR
-554 IRRALAKGDDPDLA
+554 IRRERAGGQDDPDLA
-568 MTLQHMASVERVRK
+568 MTLQHLASVERMRK
-582 NLDGALANIDE
+582 HPKEALAHIDE
-593 SIAMWERIDR
+593 SIGMWERIDR
-603 FSLERARAVNNRG
+603 FSLDRARAVNNRG
-616 VILHRMKGDNASAE
+616 VILHRMMQDNAAAE
-630 RDYVDALRA
+630 RDYLEAVRA

-648 LSVAAVYTNLGE
+648 LAVAAVYTNLGE
-660 IRRDTGRLEQAAS
+660 IRRDTGRFAQAAA
-673 DYEKSL
+673 DYERAL

-687 PDHEQTKRAESDL
+687 PDHEQTKRAEADL
-700 ARVRAAIADRAGQGA
+700 AKVRAAAAAKAEQGG
-715 APAPAGTSRP
+715 P

>member
-1 MTDDRTIVGGWEGPE
+1 MTDDRTIVGPWDGDGPD
-16 PPGGAG
+16 P
-22 PAGSAGEPGRPG
+22 SAQAPRAAS
-34 PGDRD
+34 DD
-39 ATLPFPRHSLSAGSQ
+39 ATLPMPRRSLAGGSQ
-54 LGPYRIVRTLGEGG
+54 IGPFRIVRILGEGG

-80 VRRTV
+80 VKRTV
-85 ALKLLKPGMATD
+85 ALKLLKPGVATD

-127 DDGRPYFA
+127 EDGRPYFA
-135 MEFVRGEPILKFA
+135 MEFVRGEPILAFA
-148 DSANLGIP
+148 DAAQLGIP

-195 HLPKVIDFGIAK
+195 PLPKVIDFGIAK

-241 IDTRSDVY
+241 IDTRTDVY

-263 PFDPTEL
+263 PFDPAEL
-270 RAKGLMALRH
+270 RSKGLMALRQ
-280 TVMTEPPLR
+280 TVMTQPPLR
-289 PSQRL
+289 PSARL
-294 RAFAGADPAAA
+294 HALAQADASAAA
-305 AAIAGSRRMSV
+305 TIAKARGLTEE
-316 DALERALRD
+316 ALERALRD

-334 LEKNRDRRYDSPGAL
+334 LEKNRERRYDSPGAL
-349 ADDIRRHLRREP
+349 ADDLRRHLRREP
-361 VTAGPPSR
+361 VAAGPPTR

-376 VSRHRFAVA
+376 VSRHRWGVA

-390 AATLLASLVTFVVLY
+390 AATLVASLVTFFVLY
-405 REANEQFRRA
+405 REANEQFVRA
-415 EDERAHAE
+415 EKQRSL
-423 RERERAEDTL
+423 AEDTL
-433 VAFQQSMAAADPAT
+433 AAFQQSMAAADPAT

-462 VERELDARLADQPDA
+462 VERELDARLAGQPDA
-477 LASLRTTLGIVQ
+477 LASLRTTLGLVQ
-489 LSFKDKVGA
+489 LSFKDRAGS
-498 IRLLKPALD
+498 IRLLKPVLD
-507 ARLAAYR
+507 ARLAAHR
-514 ANPGPATERALGD
+514 AAPTPATLGALGD

-541 YDDALAAYGEALR
+541 YDDAHAAYAEALR
-554 IRRALAKGDDPDLA
+554 IRRERAGGQDEPDLA
-568 MTLQHMASVERVRK
+568 MTLQHLASVERMRK
-582 NLDGALANIDE
+582 HPKEALAHIDE
-593 SIAMWERIDR
+593 SIGMWERIDR
-603 FSLERARAVNNRG
+603 FSLDRARAVNNRG
-616 VILHRMKGDNASAE
+616 VILHRMMQDNAAAE
-630 RDYVDALRA
+630 RDYLEAVRA

-648 LSVAAVYTNLGE
+648 LAVAAVYTNLGE
-660 IRRDTGRLEQAAS
+660 IRRDTGRLEQAAA
-673 DYEKSL
+673 DYERAL

-687 PDHEQTKRAESDL
+687 PDHEQTKRAEADL
-700 ARVRAAIADRAGQGA
+700 AKVRAAAAAKAEQGG
-715 APAPAGTSRP
+715 P

>member
-1 MTDDRTIVGGWEGPE
+1 VTDDRTIVGPWDGDGPD
-16 PPGGAG
+16 P
-22 PAGSAGEPGRPG
+22 SAQAPRAAS
-34 PGDRD
+34 DD
-39 ATLPFPRHSLSAGSQ
+39 ATLPMPRRSLAGGSQ
-54 LGPYRIVRTLGEGG
+54 IGPFRIVRILGEGG

-80 VRRTV
+80 VKRTV
-85 ALKLLKPGMATD
+85 ALKLLKPGVATD

-127 DDGRPYFA
+127 EDGRPYFA
-135 MEFVRGEPILKFA
+135 MEFVRGEPILAFA
-148 DSANLGIP
+148 DAAQLGIP

-195 HLPKVIDFGIAK
+195 PLPKVIDFGIAK

-241 IDTRSDVY
+241 IDTRTDVY

-270 RAKGLMALRH
+270 RSKGLMALRQV
-280 TVMTEPPLR
+280 VMTQPPLR
-289 PSQRL
+289 PSARL
-294 RAFAGADPAAA
+294 HALAQADPSAAA
-305 AAIAGSRRMSV
+305 TIAKARGLTE

-334 LEKNRDRRYDSPGAL
+334 LEKNRERRYDSPGAL
-349 ADDIRRHLRREP
+349 ADDLRRHLRREP
-361 VTAGPPSR
+361 VAAGPPTR

-376 VSRHRFAVA
+376 VSRHRWGVA

-390 AATLLASLVTFVVLY
+390 AATLVASLVTFFVLY
-405 REANEQFRRA
+405 REANEQFVRA
-415 EDERAHAE
+415 EKQRSL
-423 RERERAEDTL
+423 AEDTL
-433 VAFQQSMAAADPAT
+433 AAFQQSMAAADPAT

-462 VERELDARLADQPDA
+462 VERELDARLAGQPDA
-477 LASLRTTLGIVQ
+477 LASLRTTLGLVQ
-489 LSFKDKVGA
+489 LSFKDRVGS
-498 IRLLKPALD
+498 IRLLKPVLD
-507 ARLAAYR
+507 ARLAAHR
-514 ANPGPATERALGD
+514 AAPTPDTLGALGD

-541 YDDALAAYGEALR
+541 YDDAHAAYSEALR
-554 IRRALAKGDDPDLA
+554 IRRERAGGQDEPDLA
-568 MTLQHMASVERVRK
+568 MTLQHLASVERMRK
-582 NLDGALANIDE
+582 HPKEALAHIDE
-593 SIAMWERIDR
+593 SIGMWEGIDR
-603 FSLERARAVNNRG
+603 FSLDRARAVNNRG
-616 VILHRMKGDNASAE
+616 VILHRMMQDNAAAE
-630 RDYVDALRA
+630 RDYLEAVRA

-648 LSVAAVYTNLGE
+648 LAVAAVYTNLGE
-660 IRRDTGRLEQAAS
+660 IRRDTGRFAQAAA
-673 DYEKSL
+673 DYERAL
-679 RIKSLRYG
+679 RIKTLRYG
-687 PDHEQTKRAESDL
+687 PDHEQTRRAEADL
-700 ARVRAAIADRAGQGA
+700 AKVRAAAKAEQGG
-715 APAPAGTSRP
+715 P

>member
-1 MTDDRTIVGGWEGPE
+1 MTDDRTIVGPWDGDAPKGGGSSPE
-16 PPGGAG
+16 ATSPDPD
-22 PAGSAGEPGRPG
+22 S
-34 PGDRD
+34 
-39 ATLPFPRHSLSAGSQ
+39 TLPVPRRGLSPGAQ

-68 FGIVYEAEQSKP
+68 FGIVYEAEQSRP

-85 ALKLLKPGMATD
+85 ALKLLKPGVASD

-127 DDGRPYFA
+127 EDGRPYFA
-135 MEFVRGEPILKFA
+135 MEFVRGDPILKFA
-148 DSANLGIP
+148 DSANLGIR

-163 RVCEAIQH
+163 RVCEAVQH

-186 ILCMRTESG
+186 ILCMRTEG
-195 HLPKVIDFGIAK
+195 GLLPKVIDFGIAK

-249 SLGATLYELASGLL
+249 SLGATLYELTSGLL
-263 PFDPTEL
+263 PFDPAEL

-280 TVMTEPPLR
+280 VVMTQPPPR
-289 PSQRL
+289 PSVRL
-294 RAFAGADPAAA
+294 RAFAAADPAASA
-305 AAIAGSRRMSV
+305 VIAKARGTSV

-325 DIDWICLKC
+325 DIDWICLRC
-334 LEKNRDRRYDSPGAL
+334 LEKNRDRRYDSPSAL
-349 ADDIRRHLRREP
+349 ADDLRRHLRREP
-361 VTAGPPSR
+361 VAAGPPSR

-376 VSRHRFAVA
+376 VSRHRFGVT
-385 AGGVL
+385 AGGVV
-390 AATLLASLVTFVVLY
+390 AATLLASLVTFVFLY
-405 REANEQFRRA
+405 REANQQFLRA

-462 VERELDARLADQPDA
+462 VERELDVRLADQPDA
-477 LASLRTTLGIVQ
+477 LASLRTTLGLVQ
-489 LSFKDKVGA
+489 LSFKDKAGA

-514 ANPGPATERALGD
+514 AAPVPASLRALGD
-527 AYHNYGRALFLAES
+527 AYHNYGRALFLAETH
-541 YDDALAAYGEALR
+541 DDALAAYSEALR
-554 IRRALAKGDDPDLA
+554 IRRELAAGDDPDLA
-568 MTLQHMASVERVRK
+568 MTLQHLASVERMRK
-582 NLDGALANIDE
+582 NPAEALAHIDE

-603 FSLERARAVNNRG
+603 FSLDRARAVNNRG
-616 VILHRMKGDNASAE
+616 VILHRMKGDTAAAE
-630 RDYVDALRA
+630 RDYTDALRS

-648 LSVAAVYTNLGE
+648 LAVAAVYTNLGE
-660 IRRDTGRLEQAAS
+660 IRRDTGRLEQAAA

-687 PDHEQTKRAESDL
+687 PDHEQTRRAEADL
-700 ARVRAAIADRAGQGA
+700 AKVRAAIAAGKGQGAGGQGA
-715 APAPAGTSRP
+715 AGMGTPGPGAP